1 MAPAKTEG
9 TNNPPA
15 KRQYHALTRSPEELA
30 EILSNIQENL
40 AGETITPRDLQK
52 ITVPS
57 QGVTK
62 WIIPNPETGK
72 KDALD
77 EIEGII
83 VYVGSPR
90 AYWSTPLEMAN
101 RTPPD
106 CSSTDGHVGVGNPGG
121 NCVSCPFNEWG
132 SAKTGSR
139 KGKACKEQRLIYMIR
154 PDDFLPTVLQ
164 APVTSIEQLRKYMMR
179 LATMTKPKS
188 YNYKQVYTK
197 MTLNE
202 VTSSDFPYSEIVF
215 EMADPVEEEYLPRLE
230 QYTQSITPIVSQS
243 PTYEIEPIEEQMA
256 IEAAG
261 KAAPPATN
269 GVEPA
274 QVDGVD
280 APPDDVVTG
289 ATDPVNDGVANGAAA
304 DAEPVEGQGQ
314 LVVNPDEEPA
324 N

>member
-62 WIIPNPETGK
+62 WIIPNAETGK

-121 NCVSCPFNEWG
+121 NCVSCPFNQWG

-164 APVTSIEQLRKYMMR
+164 APVTSIEQLRKHMMR

-188 YNYKQVYTK
+188 YNYKKVYTK

-202 VTSSDFPYSEIVF
+202 VTSSDFPYSEIIF
-215 EMADPVEEEYLPRLE
+215 EMADPVEEEYLPRLGAVHRINHSHR
-230 QYTQSITPIVSQS
+230 QPVPHLRDRTHRGADGDRGRGTGRS
-243 PTYEIEPIEEQMA
+243 PGNQRCGTRPGGRSRRASGGRRNQRH
-256 IEAAG
+256 
-261 KAAPPATN
+261 
-269 GVEPA
+269 
-274 QVDGVD
+274 
-280 APPDDVVTG
+280 
-289 ATDPVNDGVANGAAA
+289 
-304 DAEPVEGQGQ
+304 
-314 LVVNPDEEPA
+314 
-324 N
+324 